1 MLLLLD
7 LPSELLLCIA
17 EKLPSLRDINAFM
30 RANRR
35 LSTLLNPYLYLCDVQ
50 DDENWAISWAALHGK
65 HATAVKHLEAR
76 KYAKSLSALEKAL
89 FEAIRKEHDSIVELL
104 LATDGINP
112 NLRGFHGDTPLSLA
126 VEVGNERVVKL
137 LLAADGINPN
147 SQDSDGRTAL
157 SCAAGEGHETI
168 IKLLLAA
175 DGIEPDCPDFHG
187 WTPLFYAVC
196 NRHEAVVKLLLATN
210 GVDHDAKSSEEET
223 PLFLAAFYGAEKIV
237 KLLLHNGANPN
248 SQDIYGL
255 TPLTSARRCGHEGVV
270 KLLHSANGI
279 KPHSSDF

>member
-1 MLLLLD
+1 MAEIRQPFLPSVVAIEPTCTQFIQQASECFKMLLLLD

-17 EKLPSLRDINAFM
+17 EKLPSLRDINVFM

-35 LSTLLNPYLYLCDVQ
+35 LSTLLNSYLYLCDVQ

-76 KYAKSLSALEKAL
+76 KYAKSLSALEKPL

-112 NLRGFHGDTPLSLA
+112 NLRGFHGDMP
-126 VEVGNERVVKL
+126 
-137 LLAADGINPN
+137 
-147 SQDSDGRTAL
+147 L
-157 SCAAGEGHETI
+157 SCAAGVGHETI
-168 IKLLLAA
+168 IKLFLAA

-196 NRHEAVVKLLLATN
+196 NRYEAVVKLLLATN
-210 GVDHDAKSSEEET
+210 GVDHDSKSSEEET
-223 PLFLAAFYGAEKIV
+223 PVFLAAFYGAEKIV
-237 KLLLHNGANPN
+237 KLLLHNGGNPN
-248 SQDIYGL
+248 CQDIYGL

-270 KLLHSANGI
+270 KLLHSVNGT
-279 KPHSSDF
+279 KPRSPDF